1 LTPCPFVPGAEPDF
15 FVLELQG
22 GYPRIRVNLGDGE
35 VTLRLDGAVGA
46 STLNDGNWH
55 SIEYFY
61 DKQVT
66 HAV

>member
-1 LTPCPFVPGAEPDF
+1 
-15 FVLELQG
+15 VLELQG